1 MTFSCIC
8 LNLQQANAG
17 GYETEDQIT
26 KEKAHG
32 VSLGNGIVLKVIKVL
47 SKNIYQH

>member
-8 LNLQQANAG
+8 LDLRIGANAG

-32 VSLGNGIVLKVIKVL
+32 VSLGNGIVLKVI
-47 SKNIYQH
+47 NIPVDKA